1 METPILILELSVTAG
16 VAAASVPDE
25 DAAEFELLVVSEP
38 DPQAAIP
45 TTMVAASAAAVTFL
59 KIVFNFMLF
68 SQENTTKFFLK
79 VVLFCVYFVILF
91 CSYFVSIVRFTIY
104 RAIFPLFYPAVLY
117 LISTSATMFVYFLSQ
132 LQYNFRLYGTCTF

>member
-25 DAAEFELLVVSEP
+25 DAAESELLAVSEP